1 MRDRGLETEE
11 DVRQALKNATE
22 AMMEAQARVKEL
34 DAEMKAIRSLQKAVK
49 QMKQYRDVYQAYRRS
64 GRSEKF
70 KEEHY
75 AEVAVYE
82 KSEAEAK
89 KLAGEL
95 GFDKVPTG
103 QVLKARQKE
112 AGEGRSE
119 AYGQYLKLKAER
131 DKMAV
136 IKSNLD
142 KFSWRGVD
150 RTDSYEERL

>member
-1 MRDRGLETEE
+1 
-11 DVRQALKNATE
+11 
-22 AMMEAQARVKEL
+22 
-34 DAEMKAIRSLQKAVK
+34 MKAIRSLQKAVK

-142 KFSWRGVD
+142 KFSWRDVD
-150 RTDSYEERL
+150 RTDFFEERL

>member
-1 MRDRGLETEE
+1 
-11 DVRQALKNATE
+11 
-22 AMMEAQARVKEL
+22 MEAQARVKEL

-95 GFDKVPTG
+95 GFDKVPTR
-103 QVLKARQKE
+103 QILKSRQKDVIE
-112 AGEGRSE
+112 TRSK
-119 AYGQYLKLKAER
+119 AYSNYLKLKAER
-131 DKMAV
+131 DKLAV
-136 IKSNLD
+136 VKNNVRNLTSKLRD
-142 KFSWRGVD
+142 I
-150 RTDSYEERL
+150 RTHWILK

>member
-1 MRDRGLETEE
+1 
-11 DVRQALKNATE
+11 
-22 AMMEAQARVKEL
+22 MEAQARVKEL

-95 GFDKVPTG
+95 RFDKVPTG
-103 QVLKARQKE
+103 QVLKGRQKE

-131 DKMAV
+131 DGGCLLKNYSD
-136 IKSNLD
+136 IGD
-142 KFSWRGVD
+142 KEGVVFID
-150 RTDSYEERL
+150 DICANAKGFEYLAERKLELKGRR